1 MVVFYTDKEKAMSEL
16 TMNDSISFEGKVRGL
31 SSIRGVS
38 IDVIGTYK
46 KLGGDK

>member
-1 MVVFYTDKEKAMSEL
+1 MSEL
-16 TMNDSISFEGKVRGL
+16 KINDRVSFEGKVHAL